1 METIGEKIYNLRK
14 EKDVS
19 QEELSF
25 ALNVSRQTIS
35 RWERDNSK
43 PTESNIRCLCK
54 FFGVDKNYFSEIT
67 VANVLTDEVTTAN
80 SNRGLII
87 FAVAAISVFL
97 ICCVA
102 ACCVASYVAF
112 LPPYANG
119 LNNAAAGRFRYIGIV
134 CVAVG
139 VL

>member
-25 ALNVSRQTIS
+25 ALNVSRQTVS

-67 VANVLTDEVTTAN
+67 VANVLTDEVT
-80 SNRGLII
+80 
-87 FAVAAISVFL
+87 
-97 ICCVA
+97 
-102 ACCVASYVAF
+102 
-112 LPPYANG
+112 NG
-119 LNNAAAGRFRYIGIV
+119 KQSFWKARAYYKIDNNNWEEYLSETLLFDEYGKKLFNIM
-134 CVAVG
+134 
-139 VL
+139 